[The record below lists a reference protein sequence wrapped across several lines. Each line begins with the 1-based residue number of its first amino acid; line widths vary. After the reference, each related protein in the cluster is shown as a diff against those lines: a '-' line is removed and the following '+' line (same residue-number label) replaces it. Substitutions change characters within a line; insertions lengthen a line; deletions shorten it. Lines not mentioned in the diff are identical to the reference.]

1 MLDPSLTSAFLVL
14 AIALVLSPGPDTLFV
29 VASGL
34 RHRGAGA
41 VVSALGIG
49 TGSALH
55 GLAAALGVSAL
66 LAASPWL
73 FEALRYAGAAYLVYL
88 GAKALHAA
96 LFTPPPDATTQVAA
110 ATSLGRVFRQGVVTN
125 LLNPKI
131 VVFYLALLPQFVDPA
146 LGHVGLQMFLLSCIP
161 NGLGTAY
168 LMLVGL
174 GSGAASGWLARRA
187 FTRWL
192 DGIAGVFFI
201 GLALR
206 LALGGRVER

>member
-34 RHRGAGA
+34 RHRAAGA

-66 LAASPWL
+66 LAASPWF

-96 LFTPPPDATTQVAA
+96 LFAPPPEATAQVAA
-110 ATSLGRVFRQGVVTN
+110 ATSLGRVFRQGVITN

-192 DGIAGVFFI
+192 DGIAGGFFI